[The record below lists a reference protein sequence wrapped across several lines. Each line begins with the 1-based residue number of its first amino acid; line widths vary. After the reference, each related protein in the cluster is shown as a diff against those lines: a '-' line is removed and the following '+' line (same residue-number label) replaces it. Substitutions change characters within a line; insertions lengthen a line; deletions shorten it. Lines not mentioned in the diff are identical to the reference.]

1 MRVLMTFAIA
11 LAATACHGAMAAF
24 PDRPITFIVP
34 LAPGSGAD
42 SSTRLIAELISKDLN
57 VPVIVENKPGADSAI
72 GIRHM
77 LSSPADGYTAM
88 FTTQSAVVLN
98 PMLKDGLPYNA
109 KTDLLPLAITTV
121 GLPGYAV
128 RSDSPYLSIQDLLA
142 HARDNPGAITLASYG
157 GETYGL
163 LNRMLQ
169 HYSKVEFNTIN
180 YNSPATAMNDLIG
193 GNVKVSSFDLAAARE
208 LVAGGKV
215 RFLGT
220 ASANRLDRYPDVPTL
235 IEQGL
240 PGLEY
245 IIWGGFVVRN
255 GTPED
260 RLEVLSNA
268 IVRALGSD
276 EFKEYNDSRGAAPPL
291 AYAYRQAARFVEQE
305 RQRFY
310 PLMKEMGLNPR
321 EP

>member
-1 MRVLMTFAIA
+1 MRALIYLAIA
-11 LAATACHGAMAAF
+11 LATTASHGAMAAY
-24 PDRPITFIVP
+24 PERPITFIVP

-42 SSTRLIAELISKDLN
+42 SSTRLIAELVSKDLN

-77 LSSPADGYTAM
+77 LSSPPDGYTTM

-98 PMLKDGLPYNA
+98 PMLKDGLSYNA
-109 KTDLLPLAITTV
+109 KTDIIPLAITTV

-128 RSDSPYLSIQDLLA
+128 RSDSPYHSIQDLLA
-142 HARDNPGAITLASYG
+142 HARENPGAVSLASYG

-169 HYSKVEFNTIN
+169 HYGQVEFNTVN

-193 GNVKVSSFDLAAARE
+193 GNVKVSSYDLAAAKE
-208 LVAGGKV
+208 LVASGQV

-220 ASANRLDRYPDVPTL
+220 ASAKRLDRYPDVPTL

-245 IIWGGFVVRN
+245 IIWGGYVVRS

-260 RLEVLSNA
+260 RLEILSNA
-268 IVRALGSD
+268 IVRALGSN

-291 AYAYRQAARFVEQE
+291 AYAHRQAAQFVEQE
-305 RQRFY
+305 WQRFH

-321 EP
+321 NP